1 MKLEINGKVVE
12 VDDSFANLPPE
23 QQQAIVNEIAAQL
36 APKEKEG
43 TVNALYGIGAGA
55 IAGPIIG
62 RPIAA
67 FTEGMQKPKTAAAAP
82 APSAPAP
89 SAEVPAKG
97 GAVENWARTQ
107 HAGEFYGG
115 KDYAGAHQRAI
126 NVKEGLA
133 ETPGYKAAQG
143 SGLMA
148 PREAMEDFEARK
160 AAKEALAKRSQMTF
174 GEKFTEKYPSTSRV
188 GAGAANVLRK
198 GAPPFVGRA
207 GAGAMAG
214 YQGVDAYNR
223 AKQGDIL
230 GAGISGLGS
239 AGAVASMAPNP
250 KVRAVG
256 ALTSVL
262 GEAINRMRNPDI
274 DPTEVRMPN
283 VISPTTA
290 GVNNPMAT
298 GGVVNEYAGGGLA
311 YLSRGKAVKEAFEY
325 GGKNLKK
332 LSDWAQD
339 YIDNYFV
346 PTQSDRMRFVGGPSF
361 SANQLAL
368 PEYKNIVWG
377 SGQPG
382 TATAIANL
390 AKDPRFGGVEKQIFA
405 PLLGE
410 AKMHQS
416 NKMIFDRM
424 MEDFFKNPE
433 KLTPELRKT
442 INDYIR
448 SGGMV
453 VGSAKKTKSFE
464 PIPEFDVADKQM
476 LEGLGKTFNNRKII
490 AQHAFGGEGIGGRKA
505 QIIPYEK
512 ILQETTDPTVLGAPT
527 FSMGPRAFRL
537 TGETLDVPR
546 HDLNAAF
553 PYKLFGQDLDVTYP
567 PVPSE
572 LSLMDFQRQ
581 WRKDTGKTAPLKS
594 GALPQPGYYEHTMGY
609 TPAGSSER
617 IYPRQKMTENWVKEL
632 QRSGFNEGG
641 LAE

>member
-23 QQQAIVNEIAAQL
+23 QQQAIVNEIAAQMS
-36 APKEKEG
+36 PKEKEG
-43 TVNALYGIGAGA
+43 TTNALYGIGAGA
-55 IAGPIIG
+55 IAGPVIG

-67 FTEGMQKPKTAAAAP
+67 FTEGMQKPKAPAAPTP
-82 APSAPAP
+82 APSAP

-107 HAGEFYGG
+107 HSGEFYGG
-115 KDYAGAHQRAI
+115 KDYAGAHQRAM

-174 GEKFTEKYPSTSRV
+174 GEKFTEKYPGTSRV

-283 VISPTTA
+283 VISPATA
-290 GVNNPMAT
+290 GVNNPMAA
-298 GGVVNEYAGGGLA
+298 GGVVGYAK
-311 YLSRGKAVKEAFEY
+311 GKAVKALKELNPFDLTKLEGKTILGTMSDRTAVDLARNLY
-325 GGKNLKK
+325 GGPMFPRIHEGAAWGVDSPGAASRLLN
-332 LSDWAQD
+332 AM
-339 YIDNYFV
+339 NEA
-346 PTQSDRMRFVGGPSF
+346 GGPKNVVVSPMLMSPGAHKSNRDVSKIALREF
-361 SANQLAL
+361 QKNFQEGKFGPERLAEIEISARKIPGLESLGGLTEAEAL
-368 PEYKNIVWG
+368 DALNRMTFKQRGDLVERLG
-377 SGQPG
+377 SKPKTAPALDLSKVLRETTEPG
-382 TATAIANL
+382 IEGAELGAIGPSIFTLSGHKSVNPAL
-390 AKDPRFGGVEKQIFA
+390 HGSYSQILHGD
-405 PLLGE
+405 LLGE
-410 AKMHQS
+410 MPTIPRQFVFRNLEARAMKELGRPLSDYNYRTSVGVPSQLVDEKLLRS
-416 NKMIFDRM
+416 WDELGFLKPKTGGVN
-424 MEDFFKNPE
+424 NPE
-433 KLTPELRKT
+433 
-442 INDYIR
+442 
-448 SGGMV
+448 
-453 VGSAKKTKSFE
+453 
-464 PIPEFDVADKQM
+464 
-476 LEGLGKTFNNRKII
+476 
-490 AQHAFGGEGIGGRKA
+490 
-505 QIIPYEK
+505 
-512 ILQETTDPTVLGAPT
+512 
-527 FSMGPRAFRL
+527 
-537 TGETLDVPR
+537 
-546 HDLNAAF
+546 
-553 PYKLFGQDLDVTYP
+553 
-567 PVPSE
+567 
-572 LSLMDFQRQ
+572 
-581 WRKDTGKTAPLKS
+581 
-594 GALPQPGYYEHTMGY
+594 
-609 TPAGSSER
+609 
-617 IYPRQKMTENWVKEL
+617 
-632 QRSGFNEGG
+632 
-641 LAE
+641 